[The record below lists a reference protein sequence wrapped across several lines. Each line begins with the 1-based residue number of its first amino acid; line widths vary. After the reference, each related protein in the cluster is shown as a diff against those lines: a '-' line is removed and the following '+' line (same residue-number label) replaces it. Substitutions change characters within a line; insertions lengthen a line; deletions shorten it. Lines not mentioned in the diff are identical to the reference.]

1 MTMVRVQGRR
11 ARCPPAT
18 LGTPPPPSPSRCP
31 PGCPAGSCCSRAAE
45 LSLLRGRRGL
55 GSTSRSGSLR
65 ASGDPGGG
73 ERRRRRRRGLN
84 RSRAPAPAA
93 GWGLRRPAGVAFGR
107 FPERP
112 SAVRPSAE
120 PERGA
125 PAEAY
130 PLFDGARPET
140 RGSLQVRTSLALRPH
155 YRGEAMSAGPLTAP
169 GRRRRRNRE
178 GWKTGQSRRRRSAP
192 LMAPLPSSPN
202 DRRLEQHNA
211 VNSMTE
217 ISHKSYLV
225 HQVLHSP
232 HFHSNS
238 VHSTSPPPRL
248 KKKTKGLGT
257 TEKQEQGGTR
267 A

>member
-1 MTMVRVQGRR
+1 MRDALNFFHMFYIDIFKFTHQISELVHNVFNL
-11 ARCPPAT
+11 T
-18 LGTPPPPSPSRCP
+18 LHY
-31 PGCPAGSCCSRAAE
+31 SCCF
-45 LSLLRGRRGL
+45 SL
-55 GSTSRSGSLR
+55 
-65 ASGDPGGG
+65 
-73 ERRRRRRRGLN
+73 
-84 RSRAPAPAA
+84 
-93 GWGLRRPAGVAFGR
+93 
-107 FPERP
+107 
-112 SAVRPSAE
+112 
-120 PERGA
+120 
-125 PAEAY
+125 
-130 PLFDGARPET
+130 
-140 RGSLQVRTSLALRPH
+140 
-155 YRGEAMSAGPLTAP
+155 
-169 GRRRRRNRE
+169 
-178 GWKTGQSRRRRSAP
+178 GQSRRRRSAP